1 MKLEK
6 RNSPH
11 RLGGQ
16 YFFISSG
23 RRWFSLWVSD
33 RQLIDPAARTRVAR
47 ELMRY
52 RRLLRGASGKPAA
65 Q

>member
-6 RNSPH
+6 RNSAN
-11 RLGGQ
+11 RFGGQ
-16 YFFISSG
+16 YFYLSSG

-33 RQLIDPAARTRVAR
+33 RQLIEPAGRAKVAR

-52 RRLLRGASGKPAA
+52 RRLLRGVKA
-65 Q
+65 